1 MDCLTCKGHN
11 NRYAMEWKIDRDND
25 IRQQPF
31 SNTFH
36 GIVLTFKV
44 IKTWT
49 RQHDI
54 ERIKWTKQW
63 GTLWFY
69 GFDFSRIM

>member
-1 MDCLTCKGHN
+1 MDCLICKGHN
-11 NRYAMEWKIDRDND
+11 TRYAMECKIDRDND

-44 IKTWT
+44 IKT
-49 RQHDI
+49 
-54 ERIKWTKQW
+54 
-63 GTLWFY
+63 
-69 GFDFSRIM
+69 